1 MKPTDSITAA
11 GEVAKVPATKG
22 PAKTGDQTQ
31 EGGDTRTAMRPGVK
45 ANM

>member
-1 MKPTDSITAA
+1 METSNNIIVA
-11 GEVAKVPATKG
+11 GEVAKGTGTRG
-22 PAKTGDQTQ
+22 PAEMGDQMQ